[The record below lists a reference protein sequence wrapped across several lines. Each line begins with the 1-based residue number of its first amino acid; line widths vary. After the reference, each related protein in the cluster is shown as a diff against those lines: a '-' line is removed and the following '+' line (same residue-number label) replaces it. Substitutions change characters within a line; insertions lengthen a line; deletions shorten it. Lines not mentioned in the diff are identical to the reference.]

1 MEICS
6 MTEQD
11 LNQVVTLEQQ
21 IFSVPWTRQGFLDA
35 LKRNDTCY
43 LVAKE
48 QGEICGYC
56 GFYQS
61 FEEADIVNVAVAP
74 KYRQRGIGRK
84 LLEQL
89 LFAGR
94 QKGVQRFLLEVRISN
109 VPAIALYT
117 SMGFALD
124 GTRKG
129 FYDKPKED
137 AYLFSKT
144 DSISH

>member
-1 MEICS
+1 MKIS
-6 MTEQD
+6 PMTEQD
-11 LNQVVTLEQQ
+11 LNQVTALEQEM
-21 IFSVPWTRQGFLDA
+21 FSVPWTRQGFLDA
-35 LKRNDTCY
+35 LKRTDTCY

-61 FEEADIVNVAVAP
+61 FEEADIVNVAVSP

-89 LFAGR
+89 LLAGR
-94 QKGVQRFLLEVRISN
+94 QKGVQRFLLEVRVSN
-109 VPAIALYT
+109 APAIALYT
-117 SMGFALD
+117 SMGFVLD
-124 GTRKG
+124 GTRKD

>member
-1 MEICS
+1 MEIS
-6 MTEQD
+6 PMTEQD
-11 LNQVVTLEQQ
+11 LNQVTALEQEM
-21 IFSVPWTRQGFLDA
+21 FSVPWTRQGFLDA
-35 LKRNDTCY
+35 LKRTDTCY

-61 FEEADIVNVAVAP
+61 FEEADIVNVAVSP

-89 LFAGR
+89 LLAGR
-94 QKGVQRFLLEVRISN
+94 QKGVQRFLLEVRVSN
-109 VPAIALYT
+109 APAIALYT
-117 SMGFALD
+117 SMGFVLD
-124 GTRKG
+124 GTRKD